1 MINGINSSVV
11 NFNNLIIFSFSLVIL
26 QALVDITQYYEMN
39 EHANRK
45 ILAHTQKKHQSA
57 MREAAIQHD
66 RDISV
71 LDDNNIQL
79 LESLSNQSSLVALLK
94 SQNMDS
100 AQVLTSLTQLVD
112 EKDKVSPK
120 IQSFWGN
127 LPLATS
133 LTNSCN
139 N

>member
-1 MINGINSSVV
+1 
-11 NFNNLIIFSFSLVIL
+11 
-26 QALVDITQYYEMN
+26 
-39 EHANRK
+39 
-45 ILAHTQKKHQSA
+45 

-100 AQVLTSLTQLVD
+100 AQVVTSLMQLVD
-112 EKDKVSPK
+112 EKDTVSPK
-120 IQSFWGN
+120 IQSF
-127 LPLATS
+127 
-133 LTNSCN
+133 
-139 N
+139 